1 MLASMRIG
9 TGVIKS
15 MVWLAL
21 VAAPACHGEVLTARI
36 AALRSG
42 AGTLTQVQ
50 ARLEWPRGTD
60 QGRLVLQAKS
70 LDFPVLSYKATALDW
85 RCPLQRA
92 QAGWRCE
99 GPVRVAGEREPQRLA
114 IEFLPDATV
123 ATLSAHGASIVYR
136 SEAALDA
143 HHDVRME
150 KVPVAWLGAFLG
162 GLWAQGRWSGGS
174 LTGTVGV
181 DAPDAGAFR
190 VGTDLQVDGLGL
202 ETPDGLLAAAGL
214 RGRLQVAYVQ
224 RGAHDSV
231 DARMQLRG
239 GELLFDRFYTRFPA
253 TPVAVHVQAAREGA
267 QPWMLPL
274 LEWRDAGVLVATGS
288 GALDASASLRNLDL
302 RAEFPD
308 LAIARE
314 RYFSGVLAPAGFGDL
329 VLSGHSGATLAMREG
344 NVQSFRATLGAV
356 NAVDAKAR
364 FVLAGVAGELG
375 WTRDAQAVAS
385 TLRWDSGALF
395 GIGLGS
401 TRMDFS
407 SAGGELR
414 LVAPV
419 AVPALG
425 GNLRLEH
432 LRWQA
437 PAGADGAR
445 FQFGLG
451 VDDLDLASLSQRLG
465 WPAFTGKVTG
475 RIPSARYQDDVLT
488 LDGALQMQMFGG
500 SLSMD
505 HLVLERPFATAPTLA
520 ADVAIE
526 DLDMEPLTRVFGFGE
541 ITGRLD
547 GRIDGLRLV
556 DWSPARFDAKLQ
568 TDPGWKGKRRISQR
582 AVRDIS
588 DVGGSGIAGGLQAR
602 ALKIFDDFGYAR
614 IGLGCKLREN
624 VCTMEGIGS
633 AGDGYIIVEGAGL
646 PRIQVVGFRRRVDW
660 PTLVSRL
667 RAATAGQ
674 APVIQ

>member
-1 MLASMRIG
+1 MRIG
-9 TGVIKS
+9 AGVIKS

-21 VAAPACHGEVLTARI
+21 AAAPACHGEQLTARF

-42 AGTLTQVQ
+42 AGTLTQVT
-50 ARLEWPRGTD
+50 ARLEWPRGAD
-60 QGRLVLQAKS
+60 EGRLALQAKS

-92 QAGWRCE
+92 GAGWRCE
-99 GPVRVAGEREPQRLA
+99 GAVRVAGGGAQRLA
-114 IEFLPDATV
+114 IDFSPTATV
-123 ATLSAHGASIVYR
+123 ATLTAGGARIAYR
-136 SEAALDA
+136 SDAALDA
-143 HHDVRME
+143 HHGVRLE

-162 GLWAQGRWSGGS
+162 GLWSQGRWSGGQ
-174 LTGTVGV
+174 LTGTIGV
-181 DAPDAGAFR
+181 DAPDKGDFR
-190 VGTDLQVDGLGL
+190 VGADLQVEALGL

-214 RGRLQVAYVQ
+214 RGRLQVDYLE
-224 RGAHDSV
+224 RGASDRV

-239 GELLFDRFYTRFPA
+239 GELLAGRFYTTFPA
-253 TPVAVHVQAAREGA
+253 SAVAVRVQAQREGTR
-267 QPWMLPL
+267 PWTLPL
-274 LEWRDAGVLVATGS
+274 LEWRDPGALVATGS
-288 GALDASASLRNLDL
+288 GVLDAASSLRTLDL
-302 RAEFPD
+302 QAALPN
-308 LAIARE
+308 LAVARD

-329 VLSGHSGATLAMREG
+329 VLSGRAEAAVAMREG
-344 NVQSFRATLGAV
+344 SFQSLRANLAGV

-364 FVLAGVAGELG
+364 FTLAGVAGELG
-375 WTRDAQAVAS
+375 WTRDTQALAS
-385 TLRWDSGALF
+385 TLHWDSGALF
-395 GIGLGS
+395 GIGLGPA
-401 TRMDFS
+401 RMDFS

-414 LVAPV
+414 LAAPV
-419 AVPALG
+419 AVAALG
-425 GNLRLEH
+425 GKLRLEQ

-437 PAGADGAR
+437 PAGEAGAR

-465 WPAFTGKVTG
+465 WPAFTGTVTG

-500 SLSMD
+500 SLAMD
-505 HLVLERPFATAPTLA
+505 HLVLERPFATAPTLS

-526 DLDMEPLTRVFGFGE
+526 DLDLEPLTKVFGFGE

-547 GRIDGLRLV
+547 GRINALRLV
-556 DWSPARFDAKLQ
+556 DWSPASFEAKLQ

-614 IGLGCKLREN
+614 IGLGCTLREN

-674 APVIQ
+674 APVIK